1 MNKSFKAATLI
12 AALTVSTA
20 MFSGCSGDGLLQ
32 MFNSSNETSQASTQ
46 ETTAKITE
54 ESSEKAVTET
64 AANTDSKQQESTD
77 EPTEKPTDKPTDPPT
92 EPKRNKNIPADAE
105 EYNGHYYYVYSNV
118 CDTWEDAKSYCEAL
132 DGHLAIINDSAENK
146 FLYEYVSERGFY
158 NAYFGLTDSE
168 SEGVWKWID
177 GATPDFLNWDS
188 GEPGGGGDEN
198 YARFERTYGAEYK
211 WVDDS
216 GEKIENFIC
225 EWE

>member
-77 EPTEKPTDKPTDPPT
+77 EPTEKPTDPPT
-92 EPKRNKNIPADAE
+92 EPKKNKNIPADAE

-146 FLYEYVSERGFY
+146 FLYDYMCERGFY
-158 NAYFGLTDSE
+158 GAYFGLTDSE

-177 GATPDFLNWDS
+177 GATPDLLNWDS
-188 GEPGGGGDEN
+188 GEPGGGGNEN
-198 YARFERTYGAEYK
+198 YARFEIYKGSEYK
-211 WVDDS
+211 WADDS
-216 GEKIENFIC
+216 GEKIGCFIC